1 MILFDATV
9 KGELPAL
16 NEMITAS
23 KAHYGQYNKMKFA
36 HDGMIKWQLKSKAR
50 DFKTLEE
57 KVDVS
62 IQWFTKNEKKDPDN
76 VAAGIKFILDSLV
89 ELAILKNDTRK
100 YIGGI
105 HHYFET
111 DKDNPRFRI
120 VLTKSKEF
128 SK

>member
-23 KAHYGQYNKMKFA
+23 KAHYGIYNKMKIA
-36 HDGMIKWQLKSKAR
+36 HEGIIKWQLKSKAR
-50 DFKTLEE
+50 GFKTLED
-57 KVDVS
+57 KVDVN

-76 VAAGIKFILDSLV
+76 IAAGIKFILDSLV
-89 ELAILKNDTRK
+89 ILGILKNDTRK
-100 YIGGI
+100 YIGAI

-111 DKDNPRFRI
+111 DKTDPRFRI
-120 VLTKSKEF
+120 ILTKYK
-128 SK
+128 KLIK